1 MERNKR
7 RTFRSIWKFFS
18 KFWGERKA
26 KESVEF
32 LSLEPS
38 REWIIWSV
46 CLLATI
52 RGIRNL
58 VSSLSSIEGSTIR
71 GREGVDTGV
80 GKRRVRVAV
89 NLEMPSVRGTV
100 TYCRLAMINWNFKF
114 YFPFNFRAQS
124 LINCV
129 RSSRTQ
135 RANVWFEARLY
146 RGARWNKIR
155 SKTSRGG
162 GRASWSFSLALAR
175 ARSMIRR
182 NGGKIERNESTCSAL
197 RNGATT
203 KLCYTLRVLNYL
215 RNVYNALLPSLQE
228 VRVKFLIAFTSF
240 QFVRG
245 VCFSSLNTF
254 NIFGCFHSKC
264 RLFLK
269 TLLPSRVKYLSLHRQ
284 RTIYGLSPS
293 IVSLSIQCSQS
304 NAYKFLPIQRLDI

>member
-1 MERNKR
+1 MKIFFKILSREESEGKR
-7 RTFRSIWKFFS
+7 RVPL
-18 KFWGERKA
+18 A
-26 KESVEF
+26 
-32 LSLEPS
+32 LEPS

-135 RANVWFEARLY
+135 RANV
-146 RGARWNKIR
+146 
-155 SKTSRGG
+155 
-162 GRASWSFSLALAR
+162 
-175 ARSMIRR
+175 
-182 NGGKIERNESTCSAL
+182 
-197 RNGATT
+197 
-203 KLCYTLRVLNYL
+203 
-215 RNVYNALLPSLQE
+215 
-228 VRVKFLIAFTSF
+228 
-240 QFVRG
+240 
-245 VCFSSLNTF
+245 
-254 NIFGCFHSKC
+254 
-264 RLFLK
+264 
-269 TLLPSRVKYLSLHRQ
+269 
-284 RTIYGLSPS
+284 
-293 IVSLSIQCSQS
+293 
-304 NAYKFLPIQRLDI
+304 